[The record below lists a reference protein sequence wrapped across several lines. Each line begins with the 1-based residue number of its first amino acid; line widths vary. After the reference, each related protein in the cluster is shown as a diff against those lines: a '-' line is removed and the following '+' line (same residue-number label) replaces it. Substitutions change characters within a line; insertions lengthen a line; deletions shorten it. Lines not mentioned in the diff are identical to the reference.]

1 LARACSI
8 LLFEC
13 LVAYSFLRKAVF
25 LTAMSERS
33 GPATPIKSEISP
45 WLPPILY
52 PVGHHLLHWYF
63 ADVQINGQALI
74 PKTGPVIL
82 APTHRS
88 RWDALIV
95 PYVSGFPV
103 TGRHLHYMVSHDE
116 MQGFQ
121 GWVIRHF
128 GGFAVNT
135 RQPSIATLRY
145 GVELLVNG
153 EALVIFPEGNIFRE
167 PEPQPLKP
175 GLARLAIQATLARE
189 QAGLAP
195 DLKILP
201 ISLHYSRSYP
211 QRGDQIRVD
220 IGQPLSIENYNYHQ
234 VKQTAQQ
241 LTTDLYESLEQLQR
255 PSLVMDQP
263 ALLSV

>member
-1 LARACSI
+1 
-8 LLFEC
+8 
-13 LVAYSFLRKAVF
+13 
-25 LTAMSERS
+25 MSERS
-33 GPATPIKSEISP
+33 GSVAPINSNISP

-52 PVGHHLLHWYF
+52 PVGHHLLRWFF
-63 ADVQINGQALI
+63 ADLQITGQALV

-88 RWDALIV
+88 RWDALLV
-95 PYVSGFPV
+95 PYATGFRV
-103 TGRHLHYMVSHDE
+103 TGRHLRYMVSHDE

-145 GVELLVNG
+145 GVELLTQG

-189 QAGLAP
+189 QAGLPP
-195 DLKILP
+195 DLQILP
-201 ISLHYSRSYP
+201 ISLQYSHP
-211 QRGDQIRVD
+211 FPKRGDTARVD
-220 IGQPLSIENYNYHQ
+220 IGQPLKIEHYNYRRG
-234 VKQTAQQ
+234 KQAAQELTA
-241 LTTDLYESLEQLQR
+241 DLYHALGQLQH
-255 PSLVMDQP
+255 PTLVVEQP
-263 ALLSV
+263 ALLGV